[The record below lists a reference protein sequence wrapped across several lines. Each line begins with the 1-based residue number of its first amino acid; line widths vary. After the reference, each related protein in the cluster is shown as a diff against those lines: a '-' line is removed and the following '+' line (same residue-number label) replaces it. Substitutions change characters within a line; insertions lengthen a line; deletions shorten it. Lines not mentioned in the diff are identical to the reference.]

1 MTVCVDKAEC
11 DICGTC
17 ISICPE
23 NAMELT
29 DSLHVD
35 KKKCIS
41 CNLCVDVCPFGA
53 LHMGTNEDKELQGEN
68 NGSIGEI

>member
-1 MTVCVDKAEC
+1 MLRIDKSKC

-23 NAMELT
+23 NALELS
-29 DSLHVD
+29 DSLCVD
-35 KKKCIS
+35 QQKCIL

-53 LHMGTNEDKELQGEN
+53 LHISSNKDKELQKEK
-68 NGSIGEI
+68 NGSTKEI